1 MNCSHRLLSIY
12 TRFLKRKELDKLEL
26 STEFKVSERTI
37 IRDIQEIR
45 NYFYDN
51 DEWVEKRDI
60 IFNYNNY
67 KYSIKDYKSEFSE
80 LDFHQFIKSEKD
92 N

>member
-1 MNCSHRLLSIY
+1 M
-12 TRFLKRKELDKLEL
+12 EL

-51 DEWVEKRDI
+51 DEWIEKKRFI
-60 IFNYNNY
+60 MTILTINTQLKMEEKLIFNY
-67 KYSIKDYKSEFSE
+67 FVT
-80 LDFHQFIKSEKD
+80 
-92 N
+92 

>member
-1 MNCSHRLLSIY
+1 MNRSHRLLSIY
-12 TRFLKRKELDKLEL
+12 TRFLQRKKLDKLEL

-51 DEWVEKRDI
+51 DEWIEK
-60 IFNYNNY
+60 
-67 KYSIKDYKSEFSE
+67 K
-80 LDFHQFIKSEKD
+80 
-92 N
+92 

>member
-1 MNCSHRLLSIY
+1 MNRLHRLLSIY

-51 DEWVEKRDI
+51 DEWVEKEKLFSITI
-60 IFNYNNY
+60 IISTQLRITKVIFQNW
-67 KYSIKDYKSEFSE
+67 I
-80 LDFHQFIKSEKD
+80 FI
-92 N
+92 NL

>member
-1 MNCSHRLLSIY
+1 MNRSHRLLSIY

-51 DEWVEKRDI
+51 DEWVEKEKLFSITI
-60 IFNYNNY
+60 IISTQLRITKVIFQNW
-67 KYSIKDYKSEFSE
+67 I
-80 LDFHQFIKSEKD
+80 FI
-92 N
+92 NL

>member
-1 MNCSHRLLSIY
+1 M
-12 TRFLKRKELDKLEL
+12 EL

-51 DEWVEKRDI
+51 DEWIEKRD
-60 IFNYNNY
+60 
-67 KYSIKDYKSEFSE
+67 
-80 LDFHQFIKSEKD
+80 LL
-92 N
+92 